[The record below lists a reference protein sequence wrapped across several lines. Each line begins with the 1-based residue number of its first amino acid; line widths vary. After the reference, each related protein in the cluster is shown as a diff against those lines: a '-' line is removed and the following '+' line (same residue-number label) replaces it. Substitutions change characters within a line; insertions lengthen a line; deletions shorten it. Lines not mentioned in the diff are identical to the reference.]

1 MRRFFCIGEKEM
13 KESRKG
19 FLLGILVTLL
29 VLGGAWAGKKAVD
42 WMANG
47 GQATALTGEAQRKL
61 KDLEGLMRCV

>member
-29 VLGGAWAGKKAVD
+29 VLGGAWGGKKS
-42 WMANG
+42 G
-47 GQATALTGEAQRKL
+47 
-61 KDLEGLMRCV
+61 